1 MRDYVE
7 YLDKISS
14 GINDIENTTNVSD
27 SDAIYT
33 LQGIRSNE
41 NKPGLYIIRNRK
53 VEEINDFKVV

>member
-14 GINDIENTTNVSD
+14 GINDIENTTHDSD

-33 LQGIRSNE
+33 LQGIRSNA
-41 NKPGLYIIRNRK
+41 NKPRLYIIRKRK

>member
-14 GINDIENTTNVSD
+14 GINDIENTTHDSD

-33 LQGIRSNE
+33 LQGIRSKA
-41 NKPGLYIIRNRK
+41 NKPGLYIIGTDHYLTIR
-53 VEEINDFKVV
+53 

>member
-14 GINDIENTTNVSD
+14 GINDIENTTHDSD

-33 LQGIRSNE
+33 LQGIRSNA
-41 NKPGLYIIRNRK
+41 NKVSVSTMTYCIYQKTAKRRA
-53 VEEINDFKVV
+53 

>member
-14 GINDIENTTNVSD
+14 GINDIENTTHDSD

-33 LQGIRSNE
+33 LQGIRSNA
-41 NKPGLYIIRNRK
+41 NKPGLYIIGTDHYLTIRL
-53 VEEINDFKVV
+53 